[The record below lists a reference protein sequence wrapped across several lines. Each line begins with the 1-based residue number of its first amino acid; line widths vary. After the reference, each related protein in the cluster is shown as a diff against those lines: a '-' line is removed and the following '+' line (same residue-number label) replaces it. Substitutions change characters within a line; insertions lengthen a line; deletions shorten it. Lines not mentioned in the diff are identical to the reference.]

1 MREMKKRKKAAA
13 LKYDLE
19 QQEGAPRLIA
29 VGDGYVAEKI
39 IEVAKKEKVPVVED
53 VEVVNKL
60 VPLPLG
66 AEIPE
71 DLYEAVAGILAFI
84 YKLEQDAKS

>member
-1 MREMKKRKKAAA
+1 VREMKKRKKAAA

-19 QQEGAPRLIA
+19 QKEGVPRLIA

-39 IEVAKKEKVPVVED
+39 IEVAKKEKIPLVED

-60 VPLPLG
+60 VPLPVG

-71 DLYEAVAGILAFI
+71 NLYEAVARILIFI
-84 YKLEQDAKS
+84 YKLEQEAGN